1 MNAHTEVARVV
12 AAMAPNQ
19 GVAVTAESRLT
30 ADLGYDSLRL
40 MELTMAL
47 EKHFGLP
54 PVDFERAATVTTV
67 ADVTRLV
74 EGVAA

>member
-1 MNAHTEVARVV
+1 MSAQAEVAKVV

-19 GVAVTAESRLT
+19 GVAITADSSLT

-47 EKHFGLP
+47 EKHFELQ

-74 EGVAA
+74 EEAA